1 MKAESEVGR
10 GGESPEPA
18 FLLLAFHDNPASQTS
33 VTSIPNIIFFPN
45 TASLAKILLA
55 CAAVVSVFLSQAGE
69 ETRKTERSKN

>member
-1 MKAESEVGR
+1 MKAESEGGR

-18 FLLLAFHDNPASQTS
+18 FPLLAFHDNPASQTS

-45 TASLAKILLA
+45 TASLAKILIA

-69 ETRKTERSKN
+69 ETRKTETSKN

>member
-1 MKAESEVGR
+1 MKAESE
-10 GGESPEPA
+10 GGGEESPEPA
-18 FLLLAFHDNPASQTS
+18 FPLLAFHDNPASQTS

-45 TASLAKILLA
+45 TKILIA

>member
-1 MKAESEVGR
+1 MKAESE
-10 GGESPEPA
+10 GGGEESPEPA
-18 FLLLAFHDNPASQTS
+18 FPLLAFHDNPASQTS

-45 TASLAKILLA
+45 TASLAKILIA